1 MKISSPISGGVLFKL
16 KKPCKAI
23 KLPHRLVWLDRA
35 VLLHGDEQDVVFE
48 ENQQEDSDKSKQIDQ
63 TA

>member
-23 KLPHRLVWLDRA
+23 KLPLRLVWLDRA

-48 ENQQEDSDKSKQIDQ
+48 ENQQEDSDKSK
-63 TA
+63 